1 MSQENEEQIN
11 LPLENLDAPK
21 EAAQPEVR
29 KISKEDLEE
38 FTSVIGGARA
48 MTERANAMQEQTNIA
63 IQQMRDAEAE
73 VRYVGR
79 KLNKKYEIAED
90 ELVDLASGTISK
102 KK

>member
-21 EAAQPEVR
+21 EVVQPEVR

-48 MTERANAMQEQTNIA
+48 LTERTNAMQEQTNIA
-63 IQQMRDAEAE
+63 VQQMRDAEAE

-90 ELVDLASGTISK
+90 ELVDLSSGIISK
-102 KK
+102 K

>member
-21 EAAQPEVR
+21 EVAQPEVR

-38 FTSVIGGARA
+38 FTSVIGGAR
-48 MTERANAMQEQTNIA
+48 MLTERYGALQEQANIA
-63 IQQMRDAEAE
+63 AQQMRDSEAE

-79 KLNKKYEIAED
+79 RLNKKYEIAEG
-90 ELVDLASGTISK
+90 EVVDLATGTISK

>member
-1 MSQENEEQIN
+1 MPQENEEQIN

-21 EAAQPEVR
+21 EVSQPEVR

-38 FTSVIGGARA
+38 FTSVIGGARV

-90 ELVDLASGTISK
+90 ELVDLSSGIISK
-102 KK
+102 KN

>member
-1 MSQENEEQIN
+1 MPQENEEQIN
-11 LPLENLDAPK
+11 LQLENLDDTK
-21 EAAQPEVR
+21 EVIQEEVR

-38 FTSVIGGARA
+38 FTSVIGGARVL
-48 MTERANAMQEQTNIA
+48 TERVTAMQEQTNIA
-63 IQQMRDAEAE
+63 VQQMRDAEAE